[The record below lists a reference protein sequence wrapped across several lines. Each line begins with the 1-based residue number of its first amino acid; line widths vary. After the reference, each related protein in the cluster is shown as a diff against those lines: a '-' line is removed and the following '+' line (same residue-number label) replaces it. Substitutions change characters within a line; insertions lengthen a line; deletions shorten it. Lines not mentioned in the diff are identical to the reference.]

1 MKNFN
6 INETTDL
13 ISYLI
18 QSVSNR
24 QEFEIDDLSVNN
36 SINLVLNLQPFNE
49 YEVFL
54 KLCALNLLNA
64 AIKTETFKDVL
75 SYDLIKSNA
84 AKLVSVIDR
93 LKTCNI
99 TYFYNKEENCLYIKL
114 ASIVFSFHHVPL
126 ISEILKASFNQPI
139 SWPGIRLQKIAQP
152 LLNHALKIGE
162 ENENVK
168 AILEANNC
176 NNEENNEIGYEM
188 VNSLANDSNTNNI
201 ELLNSGVNLTSD
213 KDCTTINKNDIEINQ
228 DNHDILNGFNPGDN
242 IEINT
247 YGILKSGKI
256 IVLNDQFVQ
265 LELDGNKYIRIKR
278 EAISS
283 IEYNIKINSIIPVDL
298 SFANP
303 IIKNVLISEGLYSS
317 ETIKTNATITM
328 VESRRIWIA
337 TDDKNTGS
345 CYKGSILGYDKE
357 KLVKGQR
364 IYAFPF
370 KKEKVYCVIMGM
382 SYYELYELF
391 ENLTLLVKD
400 NISDHKR
407 AQILNLLTFL
417 IKNIKLTESLSKVKE
432 LKKQLKDIMPLSASS
447 LDDILEEDLK
457 NEEPEI
463 ELLHDT
469 INIEDTS
476 LADVKNDLSNNA
488 KSSPEDNHTNASEI
502 EIYKPES
509 TLLQGPK
516 IVGKIDLSEIWTPK
530 NKKEEEVNDNL
541 TVIPNDSISIYGT
554 NDLLPSMGK
563 IIKMGNTFGFVKP
576 HNQEN
581 NLFFNTAELVSYA
594 GIIDTPSVGD
604 EVIYS
609 LGKNA
614 HGPIAVCV
622 HKQCTREIIEE
633 LVDKFHYNAKT
644 SGFLKKHIEDFN
656 NLNLETS
663 NDIEGL
669 VYYLNK
675 VGINPK
681 NSFSINNVEKLF
693 AEKLSS
699 NEYVIAIEK
708 LIDIVVKKD
717 SSKCYNLFLRSSSYA
732 KSQKMYDVS
741 KHLIVKALEVFK
753 GEEGKIKYFN
763 GLLKTINTLSNRLSN
778 RIEIN
783 ERTLIESLEISKYT
797 FSFMPIYVRDTIL
810 AYKDFNGITP
820 DKDTI
825 RTGLYKEDYIEE
837 LKDNIK
843 LNNADDLLYLTMMK
857 LQLAFH
863 PKEYNPK
870 DDISKFLVNRAKNIL
885 AIGDEHRY
893 SDVRYLLRLAYRI
906 KSFEKGFDDTVGLY
920 LMTLGD
926 YTASEIDMYMSGRQS
941 DYKFDD
947 LLKNILVNEVNNTL
961 ELTLLAES
969 NVDIKNRI
977 VKEFEKFGKNTDC
990 FDEFP
995 TIVNE
1000 VKKRYNQY
1008 AENPAINFM
1017 SFISYLQTTAIL
1029 LDREINIVKNDFVK
1043 MVSHVTDFN
1052 TGQKYQVILD
1062 AYNNIMQKIDTIT
1075 PNLSTHPTEIGYET
1089 ILPALELLRNNIHQK
1104 FVEIEQRV
1112 NPIII
1117 IDILDSVGLEDNNT
1131 IELKIV
1137 IRNAGDSARNVHIN
1151 KLKVSGNDLIEDNN
1165 INIDFRL
1172 SAGDEKTINIE
1183 LHLCDNALKEKIAEV
1198 EFDIDYDDIYI
1209 ANNQR
1214 ITKSNKIYKTIE
1226 FEIKSFVEIE
1236 NRFRQGAGGEE
1247 LESGDSMFYGRD
1259 VIISN
1264 IQQAILTGTKNQ
1276 IAIYG
1281 QKRSGKSSLLNQIR
1295 GRLVSDEL
1303 HSVICGKFSLQGLPD
1318 EELKPVRW
1326 ILKSIAISLL
1336 RGIRDRGINKL
1347 NKSIISEFFSA
1358 ESDDFTALREFI
1370 EYINTIEEL
1379 HKSHFVIFIDEFTY
1393 LYQLIKDGRVNED
1406 FMRRWIAFIETPGIN
1421 LQAIVAAQDTL
1432 PHFMNESYASNYF
1445 NKFSKEPLS
1454 YLSKEEALRLIK
1466 NPIKEV
1472 KFHNHSEELIYEYTS
1487 GSAFFTQ
1494 IFCTRLIDYLNS
1506 EKKTTV
1512 VGKDEIET
1520 VANRLCTGTDRLEP
1534 STFECLT
1541 KEADGSN
1548 FNELD
1553 NKKVLKAIAE
1563 NTRAGGYT
1571 KLDNLDVN
1579 LSREQLEKVVDNLYS
1594 RRVISKQNDGYSI
1607 NVKLFVKWILNN

>member
-13 ISYLI
+13 ISHLI
-18 QSVSNR
+18 QDVSNR

-176 NNEENNEIGYEM
+176 NIEENNEIGYEI

-213 KDCTTINKNDIEINQ
+213 EDCTTINKNDIEINQ
-228 DNHDILNGFNPGDN
+228 DNHDILSGFNLGDN

-265 LELDGNKYIRIKR
+265 LELDGNKYIRIKCD
-278 EAISS
+278 AISS
-283 IEYNIKINSIIPVDL
+283 IEYKKNPISLIPVNL

-303 IIKNVLISEGLYSS
+303 IVKNILISEGLYSS
-317 ETIKTNATITM
+317 ATIDTNATITM
-328 VESRRIWIA
+328 VESRRVWLT
-337 TDDKNTGS
+337 TDDNNTGS
-345 CYKGSILGYDKE
+345 CDKGSILGYDKE

-364 IYAFPF
+364 IYVFPF
-370 KKEKVYCVIMGM
+370 KKEKAYCVIMEM

-391 ENLTLLVKD
+391 ENLILHKID
-400 NISDHKR
+400 NALDHKR
-407 AQILNLLTFL
+407 KQILYLLTFIINNL
-417 IKNIKLTESLSKVKE
+417 EQKESKSKVRE
-432 LKKQLKDIMPLSASS
+432 LKQQLKKIMSS
-447 LDDILEEDLK
+447 SQSSSNDILEEDLK
-457 NEEPEI
+457 NDEPDI
-463 ELLHDT
+463 ESLHET
-469 INIEDTS
+469 INKVDTS
-476 LADVKNDLSNNA
+476 TNIENDLSNNVE
-488 KSSPEDNHTNASEI
+488 SNPEDNHTNASEI

-530 NKKEEEVNDNL
+530 NKKEGEVNDNL
-541 TVIPNDSISIYGT
+541 TINQNDSISIYKT

-563 IIKMGNTFGFVKP
+563 IIKMGNAFGFIKP

-581 NLFFNTAELVSYA
+581 NLFFSTSELVSYA

-604 EVIYS
+604 EVFYS

-622 HKQCTREIIEE
+622 LKQCTREIIEE
-633 LVDKFHYNAKT
+633 LVDKFHYNAKI

-663 NDIEGL
+663 NDIDGL

-708 LIDIVVKKD
+708 LIDVVVKKD

-732 KSQKMYDVS
+732 RSQKMYDVS

-783 ERTLIESLEISKYT
+783 EKTLTESLEISKHT
-797 FSFMPIYVRDTIL
+797 FSFMPIYVRNTIL

-825 RTGLYKEDYIEE
+825 RTGLYKEEYIEE
-837 LKDNIK
+837 LKDSIK
-843 LNNADDLLYLTMMK
+843 DNKADDLLYLTMMK

-870 DDISKFLVNRAKNIL
+870 DDITKFLINRAKNIL

-906 KSFEKGFDDTVGLY
+906 KTFEKGFDDTIGLY

-926 YTASEIDMYMSGRQS
+926 YTVSEIDMYMSGLS
-941 DYKFDD
+941 GYKFDD

-977 VKEFEKFGKNTDC
+977 IKEFEKFGKNTDC

-995 TIVNE
+995 TVVNE

-1008 AENPAINFM
+1008 AENPAFNFM

-1029 LDREINIVKNDFVK
+1029 LDKDINIVKNDFVK

-1062 AYNNIMQKIDTIT
+1062 AYNNIMQKIDTII

-1089 ILPALELLRNNIHQK
+1089 ILPALELLKNNIHQR

-1112 NPIII
+1112 NPIIK

-1137 IRNAGDSARNVHIN
+1137 IRNAGGSARNVHIN

-1172 SAGDEKTINIE
+1172 SADEEKTINIE

-1214 ITKSNKIYKTIE
+1214 ITKSDKIYKTIE

-1347 NKSIISEFFSA
+1347 NKSIISEFFST

-1379 HKSHFVIFIDEFTY
+1379 QKSHFVIFIDEFTY

-1406 FMRRWIAFIETPGIN
+1406 FMRRWIAFVETPGIN

-1553 NKKVLKAIAE
+1553 NKKVLRAIAE
-1563 NTRAGGYT
+1563 NTRAGGYI

-1579 LSREQLEKVVDNLYS
+1579 LSRDQLEKVVDNLYS

>member
-13 ISYLI
+13 ISHLI
-18 QSVSNR
+18 QDVSNR

-176 NNEENNEIGYEM
+176 NIEENNEIGYEI

-213 KDCTTINKNDIEINQ
+213 EDCTTINKNDIEINQ
-228 DNHDILNGFNPGDN
+228 DNHDILNGFNLGDN

-256 IVLNDQFVQ
+256 IILNDQFVQ
-265 LELDGNKYIRIKR
+265 LELDGNKYIRIKCD
-278 EAISS
+278 AISS
-283 IEYNIKINSIIPVDL
+283 IEYKKNPISLIPVNL

-303 IIKNVLISEGLYSS
+303 IVKNILISEGLYSS
-317 ETIKTNATITM
+317 ATIDTNATITM
-328 VESRRIWIA
+328 VESRRVWLT
-337 TDDKNTGS
+337 TDDNNTGS
-345 CYKGSILGYDKE
+345 CDKGSILGYDKE

-364 IYAFPF
+364 IYVFPF
-370 KKEKVYCVIMGM
+370 KKEKAYCVIMEM

-391 ENLTLLVKD
+391 ENLILHKID
-400 NISDHKR
+400 NALDHKR
-407 AQILNLLTFL
+407 KQILYLLTFIINNL
-417 IKNIKLTESLSKVKE
+417 EQKESKSKVRE
-432 LKKQLKDIMPLSASS
+432 LKQQLKKIMSS
-447 LDDILEEDLK
+447 SQSSSNDILEEDLK
-457 NEEPEI
+457 NDEPDI
-463 ELLHDT
+463 ESLHET
-469 INIEDTS
+469 INKVDTS
-476 LADVKNDLSNNA
+476 TNIENDLSNNVE
-488 KSSPEDNHTNASEI
+488 SNPEDNHTNASEI

-530 NKKEEEVNDNL
+530 NKKEGEVNDNL
-541 TVIPNDSISIYGT
+541 TINQNDSISIYKT

-563 IIKMGNTFGFVKP
+563 IIKMGNAFGFIKP

-581 NLFFNTAELVSYA
+581 NLFFSTSELVSYA

-604 EVIYS
+604 EVFYS

-622 HKQCTREIIEE
+622 LKQCTREIIEE
-633 LVDKFHYNAKT
+633 LVDKFHYNAKI

-656 NLNLETS
+656 NLNVETS
-663 NDIEGL
+663 NDIDGL

-708 LIDIVVKKD
+708 LIDVVVKKD

-732 KSQKMYDVS
+732 RSQKMYDVS

-783 ERTLIESLEISKYT
+783 EKTLTESLEISKHT
-797 FSFMPIYVRDTIL
+797 FSFMPIYVRNTIL

-825 RTGLYKEDYIEE
+825 RTGLYKEKYIEE
-837 LKDNIK
+837 LKDSIK
-843 LNNADDLLYLTMMK
+843 DNKADDLLYLTMMK

-870 DDISKFLVNRAKNIL
+870 DDITKFLINRAKNIL

-906 KSFEKGFDDTVGLY
+906 KTFEKGFDDTIGLY

-926 YTASEIDMYMSGRQS
+926 YTVSEIDMYMSGLS
-941 DYKFDD
+941 GYKFDD

-977 VKEFEKFGKNTDC
+977 IKEFEKFGKNTDC

-995 TIVNE
+995 TVVNE

-1008 AENPAINFM
+1008 AENPAFNFM

-1029 LDREINIVKNDFVK
+1029 LDKEINIVKNDFVK

-1062 AYNNIMQKIDTIT
+1062 AYNNIMQKIDTII
-1075 PNLSTHPTEIGYET
+1075 PNLSTHPTEIGYEI
-1089 ILPALELLRNNIHQK
+1089 ILPALELLKNNIHQR

-1112 NPIII
+1112 NPIIK

-1137 IRNAGDSARNVHIN
+1137 IRNAGGSARNVHIN

-1172 SAGDEKTINIE
+1172 SADEEKTINIE

-1214 ITKSNKIYKTIE
+1214 ITKSDKIYKTIE

-1318 EELKPVRW
+1318 KELKPVRW
-1326 ILKSIAISLL
+1326 ILESIAISLL
-1336 RGIRDRGINKL
+1336 RGMRDRGINKL
-1347 NKSIISEFFSA
+1347 NKSIVSEFFST
-1358 ESDDFTALREFI
+1358 ESDAFTALREFI

-1379 HKSHFVIFIDEFTY
+1379 QKSHFVIFIDEFTY

-1563 NTRAGGYT
+1563 NTRAGGYI

-1579 LSREQLEKVVDNLYS
+1579 LSRDQLEKVVDNLYS